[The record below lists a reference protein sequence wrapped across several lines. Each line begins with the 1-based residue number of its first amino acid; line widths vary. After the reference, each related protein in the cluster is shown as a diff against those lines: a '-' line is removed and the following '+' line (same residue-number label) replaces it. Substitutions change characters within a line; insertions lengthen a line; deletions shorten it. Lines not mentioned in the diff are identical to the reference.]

1 MFRERPSVK
10 VLVSEC
16 LYMKNYEILGQ
27 PSQGNIKIREKR
39 GGSEGQKLD
48 ENKKRLL
55 RGKFKWGWGGGK
67 LQKFLPWKRVEQG
80 KLYPQTLWLSHRQK
94 ALQKDM
100 KSLKD
105 SVTRVKEKNPAVKT
119 SRAVA

>member
-1 MFRERPSVK
+1 MIRLAQIEAEGIFSGETFEQRCKDSKPCYNSMFRERLSIK

-48 ENKKRLL
+48 ENKKKLL
-55 RGKFKWGWGGGK
+55 RGKFK
-67 LQKFLPWKRVEQG
+67 
-80 KLYPQTLWLSHRQK
+80 
-94 ALQKDM
+94 
-100 KSLKD
+100 
-105 SVTRVKEKNPAVKT
+105 
-119 SRAVA
+119 